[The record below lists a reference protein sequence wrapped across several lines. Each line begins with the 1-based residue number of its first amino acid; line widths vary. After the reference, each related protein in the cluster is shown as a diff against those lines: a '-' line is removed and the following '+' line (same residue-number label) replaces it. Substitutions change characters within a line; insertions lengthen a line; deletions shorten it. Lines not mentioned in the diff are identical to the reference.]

1 MAKEASACDGP
12 EMKSPIVVALFG
24 TLAACAGGPG
34 PLNTDYAVPQSP
46 EIARSLALRD
56 RYNLPKHLGETAIV
70 VDTVSGHH
78 IRFEASTIVWK
89 DKAGKWQ
96 WSQVSETVPGGL
108 LPTERKLAS
117 NDSRTLTDHEAA
129 TLDRLV
135 ATPNL
140 YRETKKTIE
149 ARGIGAPFHVMSI
162 VTPFGRTTISWDGRL
177 IGTSGAVA
185 DIVLGKG

>member
-1 MAKEASACDGP
+1 
-12 EMKSPIVVALFG
+12 
-24 TLAACAGGPG
+24 
-34 PLNTDYAVPQSP
+34 
-46 EIARSLALRD
+46 
-56 RYNLPKHLGETAIV
+56 
-70 VDTVSGHH
+70 
-78 IRFEASTIVWK
+78 
-89 DKAGKWQ
+89 
-96 WSQVSETVPGGL
+96 VSETVPGGL

-135 ATPNL
+135 ATPSL